1 MFRRLLLGGL
11 GTKDLEEAASAT
23 GNNRSG
29 IKKESRFIELE
40 KNLTDSLGTLVFIK
54 KGEKGG
60 RIVIK
65 FTDLGELNKI
75 VKVILD

>member
-1 MFRRLLLGGL
+1 MFRLILTGGL

-29 IKKESRFIELE
+29 IKKESRFVELE
-40 KNLTDSLGTLVFIK
+40 KNLAKSLGTLVFIK
-54 KGEKGG
+54 NGDKGG

-75 VKVILD
+75 VKTILD